1 MELKNNEESSECL
14 KVGAEGV
21 CGKEENR
28 ELGGWGAYIGKG
40 PFISFEQYTFIHL
53 ATNISCIER
62 RRRNEQN

>member
-1 MELKNNEESSECL
+1 M
-14 KVGAEGV
+14 

-28 ELGGWGAYIGKG
+28 ELGGWGGYIGKG